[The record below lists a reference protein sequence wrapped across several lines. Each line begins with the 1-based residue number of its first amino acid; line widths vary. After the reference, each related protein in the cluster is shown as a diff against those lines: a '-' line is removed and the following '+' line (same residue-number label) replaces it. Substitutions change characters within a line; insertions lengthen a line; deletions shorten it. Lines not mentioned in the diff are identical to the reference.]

1 MPQIDALIL
10 PAKTGARTSMTTD
23 SVRPTAFAWFLLFVL
38 SLIWGS
44 SFILMLYGL
53 KVFPPLELALIRM
66 AVAAVCLSPLL
77 IYYIRKI
84 SWRDVGILLAI
95 GIAGNAVPAYLFAE
109 AETQLPSAIVGV
121 LNSMSPIFT
130 LLLGWMFFK
139 LRFPLVNGAGV
150 LVGFIGAA
158 ILAMSGG
165 VDAGQTTKLSYTLL
179 VVGATVCYGISTN
192 LIKYY
197 FTGRNPIMIATVA
210 LSLVGWPSLIYLL
223 AFTDFSLRMETQA
236 GATEAFGYIFLL
248 GAVGTAFG
256 LPLFNKLLQISSIIF
271 ATSVTYTIP
280 LVALLWGVFLHESFT
295 IWHAIGF
302 VVILMGVWLA
312 NRK

>member
-1 MPQIDALIL
+1 MTANTTRPAL
-10 PAKTGARTSMTTD
+10 
-23 SVRPTAFAWFLLFVL
+23 AWGLLLIL

-44 SFILMLYGL
+44 SFILMLFGL
-53 KVFPPLELALIRM
+53 KVFPPLQLALIRM
-66 AVAAVCLSPLL
+66 AVAAVCLSPLVFL
-77 IYYIRKI
+77 YIRKV
-84 SWRDVGILLAI
+84 SWRDVGILFAI
-95 GIAGNAVPAYLFAE
+95 GMAGNAVPAYLFAE

-150 LVGFIGAA
+150 LLGFVGAT
-158 ILAMSGG
+158 ILALSGG
-165 VDAGQTTKLSYTLL
+165 VDAQQTTKLSYTLL

-197 FTGRNPIMIATVA
+197 FTGRNPIMIATMA

-223 AFTDFSLRMETQA
+223 AFTDFSQRFETQP
-236 GATEAFGYIFLL
+236 GAMEAFGYIAIL

-256 LPLFNKLLQISSIIF
+256 VALFNKLLQISSIIF

-280 LVALLWGVFLHESFT
+280 LVALLWGVFLKEELT
-295 IWHAIGF
+295 PWHAVGF
-302 VVILMGVWLA
+302 AVILLGVWLA

>member
-1 MPQIDALIL
+1 
-10 PAKTGARTSMTTD
+10 MTTNTT
-23 SVRPTAFAWFLLFVL
+23 RPALAWGLLLIL

-44 SFILMLYGL
+44 SFILMLFGL
-53 KVFPPLELALIRM
+53 KVFPPVQLALIRM

-77 IYYIRKI
+77 FFHIRKV
-84 SWRDVGILLAI
+84 SWRDVGILFAI
-95 GIAGNAVPAYLFAE
+95 GMAGNAIPAYLFAE

-150 LVGFIGAA
+150 LLGFIGAT
-158 ILAMSGG
+158 ILALSGG
-165 VDAGQTTKLSYTLL
+165 IDAQQTTKLSYTLL

-197 FTGRNPIMIATVA
+197 FTGRNPIMIATMA

-223 AFTDFSLRMETQA
+223 AFTDFSQRFETQP
-236 GATEAFGYIFLL
+236 GAMEAFGYIAIL

-256 LPLFNKLLQISSIIF
+256 VALFNKLLQISSIIF
-271 ATSVTYTIP
+271 ATSQQPV
-280 LVALLWGVFLHESFT
+280 SFST
-295 IWHAIGF
+295 TPTG
-302 VVILMGVWLA
+302 
-312 NRK
+312 

>member
-1 MPQIDALIL
+1 MTANTTRPAL
-10 PAKTGARTSMTTD
+10 
-23 SVRPTAFAWFLLFVL
+23 AWGLLLIL

-44 SFILMLYGL
+44 SFILMLFGL
-53 KVFPPLELALIRM
+53 KVFPPLQLALIRM
-66 AVAAVCLSPLL
+66 AVAAVCLSPLVFL
-77 IYYIRKI
+77 YIRKV
-84 SWRDVGILLAI
+84 SWRDVGILFAI
-95 GIAGNAVPAYLFAE
+95 GMAGNAVPAYLFAE

-150 LVGFIGAA
+150 LLGFVGAT
-158 ILAMSGG
+158 ILALSGG
-165 VDAGQTTKLSYTLL
+165 VDAQQTTKLSYTLL

-197 FTGRNPIMIATVA
+197 FTGRNPIMIATLA

-223 AFTDFSLRMETQA
+223 AFTDFSQRFDSQP
-236 GATEAFGYIFLL
+236 GAMEAFGYIALL

-256 LPLFNKLLQISSIIF
+256 VALFNKLLQISSIIF

-280 LVALLWGVFLHESFT
+280 LVALLWGVFLKEELT
-295 IWHAIGF
+295 PWHGVGF
-302 VVILMGVWLA
+302 AVILLGVWLA

>member
-1 MPQIDALIL
+1 M
-10 PAKTGARTSMTTD
+10 
-23 SVRPTAFAWFLLFVL
+23 LF
-38 SLIWGS
+38 
-44 SFILMLYGL
+44 GL
-53 KVFPPLELALIRM
+53 KVFPPVELALIRM

-77 IYYIRKI
+77 IFHIRKV
-84 SWRDVGILLAI
+84 SWRDLGILFAI
-95 GIAGNAVPAYLFAE
+95 GMAGNAVPAYLFAE

-130 LLLGWMFFK
+130 LLLGWMF
-139 LRFPLVNGAGV
+139 PLVNGAGV
-150 LVGFIGAA
+150 LLGFVGAT
-158 ILAMSGG
+158 ILALSGG
-165 VDAGQTTKLSYTLL
+165 VDAQQTTKLSYTLL

-197 FTGRNPIMIATVA
+197 FTGRNPIMIATMA

-223 AFTDFSLRMETQA
+223 AFTDFSQRFETQP
-236 GATEAFGYIFLL
+236 GAMEAFGYIAIL

-256 LPLFNKLLQISSIIF
+256 VALFNKLLQISSIIF

-280 LVALLWGVFLHESFT
+280 LVALLWGVFLKEELT
-295 IWHAIGF
+295 PWHAFGF
-302 VVILMGVWLA
+302 AVILLGVWLA